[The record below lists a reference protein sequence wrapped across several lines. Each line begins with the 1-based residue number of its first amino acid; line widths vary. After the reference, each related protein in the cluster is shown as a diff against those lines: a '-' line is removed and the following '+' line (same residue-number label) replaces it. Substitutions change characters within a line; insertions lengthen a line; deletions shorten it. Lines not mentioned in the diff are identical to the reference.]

1 MEIVYLIIGIV
12 IGGVVAFLLMNSRKK
27 DVDTKLMLTAQRLD
41 QEEKVNA
48 GLRQLADDEAT
59 KSKGLSDEL
68 TQARINLASLQSLIE
83 AEREQNS
90 KTEQI
95 RREQFQEQL
104 RTVQEQFQNLA
115 TRVLNQTS
123 DKLKTQNTEAMQTLT
138 TPLRQ
143 NLEQLQQAIR
153 NTNNETARQTA
164 TLSEQLKSM
173 AEQTSKINQTA
184 TRLTNVMRGGNK
196 IQGNW
201 GEVTLKNLLESQGL
215 KLGRD
220 FDLQHTITDEQGN
233 AVLNDES
240 GAKMVPDAILHYP
253 NNEDVVID
261 AKMSIDAYAKYVETE
276 DETQRKQFAKEVV
289 RSIREQF
296 KRLSSKEYNRYVK
309 PPRKSVDFV
318 IMYVPYEGALQ
329 LALTTEPGLWNEAFN
344 KKIFITGQQNLMAI
358 LTMVH
363 AAWRQYMQN
372 ENEKQVFIMAE
383 ELLKR
388 VGAFIKEF
396 DQLKEHL
403 RRATSDCEQLEQ
415 KYNGRMGIVQK
426 ANQLKRLGVKEN
438 VKYPIPDDEEETY
451 LPETQ
456 SQPQPEGGTSPIPSE
471 GGGD

>member
-1 MEIVYLIIGIV
+1 MEIVYILIGVVVGGI
-12 IGGVVAFLLMNSRKK
+12 VAFLLMNSRKK
-27 DVDTKLMLTAQRLD
+27 DIDTKLMLTAQRLD
-41 QEEKVNA
+41 QEEQKNE
-48 GLRQLADDEAT
+48 GLRQSAATEAE
-59 KSKGLSDEL
+59 KARSLSEEL
-68 TQARINLASLQSLIE
+68 TQAHIKLASLQTQVE

-90 KTEQI
+90 KIEQM
-95 RREQFQEQL
+95 RHEQFQEQM

-115 TRVLNQTS
+115 TRVLDQTS
-123 DKLKTQNTEAMQTLT
+123 DKLKTQNTESMQTLT
-138 TPLRQ
+138 APLKQ

-164 TLSEQLKSM
+164 SLSEQLKAM
-173 AEQTSKINQTA
+173 AEQTSKINVTA

-215 KLGRD
+215 QLGRD
-220 FDLQHTITDEQGN
+220 FDLQNTITDEQGN
-233 AVLNDES
+233 AVLNEDS

-253 NNEDVVID
+253 NDEDVIID
-261 AKMSIDAYAKYVETE
+261 AKMSIDAYAKYLETE
-276 DETQRKQFAKEVV
+276 DETQRKQLAKDVV
-289 RSIREQF
+289 RSIRDQF

-309 PPRKSVDFV
+309 PPRRSVDFV

-329 LALTTEPGLWNEAFN
+329 LALATEPGLWNEAFS

-358 LTMVH
+358 LTMIH

-388 VGAFIKEF
+388 VGAFMKEF

-403 RRATSDCEQLEQ
+403 RRATIDCEQLEQ
-415 KYNGRMGIVQK
+415 KYDGRMGIVQK
-426 ANQLKRLGVKEN
+426 ANQLKKLGVKEN
-438 VKYPIPDDEEETY
+438 VKYPIPSMDEEDAY
-451 LPETQ
+451 
-456 SQPQPEGGTSPIPSE
+456 PQPLPKEGEADMP
-471 GGGD
+471 

>member
-1 MEIVYLIIGIV
+1 
-12 IGGVVAFLLMNSRKK
+12 MNSRKK

-48 GLRQLADDEAT
+48 VLRQLADDEAT

-68 TQARINLASLQSLIE
+68 TQARINLASLQSLME

-115 TRVLNQTS
+115 TRVLDQTS

-276 DETQRKQFAKEVV
+276 DETQRKQLAKEVV

-471 GGGD
+471 GGVIE